1 MKKQNIC
8 IVVSSLGK
16 SGLIPLSNFIDIFN
30 AISNDLYLVSAD
42 EESTY
47 FWSDSRVN
55 SYEFIHKRGSNWFTR
70 IINYIYSQFKIS
82 YILVKLRKKIDIL
95 VFTIGNGLILPMIT
109 AKLFRKKV
117 VLAFQGS
124 SVKTLKCANDG
135 FFKILNVVSKLTIL
149 FSNRIIVYSPNNIQE
164 FGLDKFEYKI
174 YIASQAF
181 S

>member
-42 EESTY
+42 EESIY

-95 VFTIGNGLILPMIT
+95 VFTIGGDGLILPMIT
-109 AKLFRKKV
+109 AKLF
-117 VLAFQGS
+117 
-124 SVKTLKCANDG
+124 
-135 FFKILNVVSKLTIL
+135 
-149 FSNRIIVYSPNNIQE
+149 
-164 FGLDKFEYKI
+164 
-174 YIASQAF
+174 
-181 S
+181 